1 MDKVFTSAYLLVV
14 DRGCG
19 YDLMPRNITCV
30 FESNVLSFYHFFLVY
45 FKMVYIIKMKS
56 LAQIQL
62 IKIKIRESGTLFCW
76 SGRRPEGY
84 IFTACPKLLPL
95 QIWTLINRQAQKI
108 TENTYIVTNVQR
120 RPIYLHHVTTQSL
133 INTDIYT
140 LLR

>member
-45 FKMVYIIKMKS
+45 FKMVYITKMKS

-95 QIWTLINRQAQKI
+95 QIWTLNKQTS
-108 TENTYIVTNVQR
+108 TENHRKHLHCNKCTATTYLSTSCDYAITYQ
-120 RPIYLHHVTTQSL
+120 Y
-133 INTDIYT
+133 
-140 LLR
+140 

>member
-1 MDKVFTSAYLLVV
+1 MDNVFTSAYLLVV

-95 QIWTLINRQAQKI
+95 QIWTLNKQTS
-108 TENTYIVTNVQR
+108 TENTYIVKNVQR